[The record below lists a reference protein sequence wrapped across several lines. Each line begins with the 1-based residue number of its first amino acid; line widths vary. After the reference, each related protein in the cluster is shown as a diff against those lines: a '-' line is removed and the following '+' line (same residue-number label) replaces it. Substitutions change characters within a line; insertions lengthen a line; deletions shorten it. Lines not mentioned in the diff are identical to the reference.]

1 MNNNIQT
8 KQDYINERNAF
19 INELAGVFNIPTSS
33 NKEVGAS
40 LNKLNTL
47 LLRNEYY
54 AERNKLL
61 NKINFMLGGTVNN
74 K

>member
-8 KQDYINERNAF
+8 KQNFINERNAL
-19 INELAGVFNIPTSS
+19 INELAGVFNIPTSN

-40 LNKLNTL
+40 LNKLNIL
-47 LLRNEYY
+47 SLRNEYY
-54 AERNKLL
+54 TERNKLL
-61 NKINFMLGGTVNN
+61 KKINFMLGGTVNN